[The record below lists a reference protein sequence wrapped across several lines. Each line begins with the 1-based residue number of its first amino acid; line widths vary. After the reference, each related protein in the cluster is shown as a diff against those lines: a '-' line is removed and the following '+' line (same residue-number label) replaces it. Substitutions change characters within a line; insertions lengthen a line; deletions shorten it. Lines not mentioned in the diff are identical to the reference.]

1 MKKVGAAAV
10 LRSRTQNPGK
20 AFIEWEKNEVEGGG
34 VDPRFV
40 VVVVVVPTIPPP
52 TSPPDVDAFASRRPP
67 PPPLPHEGGGDV
79 PNKARFRID
88 HRALASRPR
97 SIFPRADDRVVL
109 VGNTR
114 QIMLAQE
121 DLRWERTTARRR
133 EALTNVRQLSMQQ
146 NNQQESLREYPAE
159 DGIAQQSAL
168 GNRSR

>member
-109 VGNTR
+109 RREHASDYVG
-114 QIMLAQE
+114 
-121 DLRWERTTARRR
+121 ARRP
-133 EALTNVRQLSMQQ
+133 
-146 NNQQESLREYPAE
+146 SLGKDYGPT
-159 DGIAQQSAL
+159 S
-168 GNRSR
+168 RSTYKRATAVNATE